1 MKLAGIGTAVPTHAI
16 QQEDAARRAIELGT
30 TWKHQRTLRALYL
43 RSGVQQRHTVVM
55 ESPGAGLPP
64 EQTFYTASSGPADR
78 GPTTAQR
85 MQKYEQAAGELA
97 ESASRAAICSA
108 RILPSAVTHIVT
120 VCCSGFAAPGVDV
133 TLIDRLNLSRD
144 VERVHVGFMGCHGA
158 LNGLR
163 VARGLV
169 AATPGACVLLCAVEL
184 CSLHHQYT
192 DDPEQLVA
200 NALFADGA
208 AAVIVQEDS
217 TGVPAWQL
225 VSQASTV
232 VPNTAEMMSWKIG
245 DHGFAMS
252 LSPQVPEV
260 IRRELKPWLS
270 KWLRQSALEIDQVR
284 SWAIHP
290 GGPRI
295 LSAAADALGLA
306 PVQLTESRQ
315 ILATHGNMSSPTVL
329 FILQRVMAT
338 ADSSPC
344 VLLAFGPGLT
354 IEAGLVRNQDAAPQ

>member
-1 MKLAGIGTAVPTHAI
+1 MTLTGAGTAVPTHTI
-16 QQEDAARRAIELGT
+16 RQEDAARIAVELGT
-30 TWKHQRTLRALYL
+30 TRKHQRTLRALYL
-43 RSGVQQRHTVVM
+43 RSGVKQRHTVVM
-55 ESPGAGLPP
+55 ESRGEGQPP
-64 EQTFYTASSGPADR
+64 EQTFYPASSGPTDR
-78 GPTTAQR
+78 GPSTAQR
-85 MQKYEQAAGELA
+85 MQKYEQEAAGLA
-97 ESASRAAICSA
+97 ESASRGAICSA
-108 RILPSAVTHIVT
+108 GISASDITHIVT

-133 TLIDRLNLSRD
+133 ALVDRLNLSRD

-208 AAVIVQEDS
+208 AAVVVQE
-217 TGVPAWQL
+217 GVAGGAGWQF

-232 VPNTAEMMSWKIG
+232 LPDTSEMMSWRIG
-245 DHGFAMS
+245 DHGFEMS
-252 LSPQVPEV
+252 LSPQVPDV
-260 IRRELKPWLS
+260 IRRELKPWITRWLS
-270 KWLRQSALEIDQVR
+270 RTALEVDQIR

-295 LSAAADALGLA
+295 LSAAAEALGLT
-306 PVQLTESRQ
+306 PDQLTDSRQ
-315 ILATHGNMSSPTVL
+315 ILETHGNMSSPTVL
-329 FILQRVMAT
+329 FILQRVMASPH
-338 ADSSPC
+338 SSPC

-354 IEAGLVRNQDAAPQ
+354 IEAALVQS